1 METQNDIEEEFSKD
15 SLRSEAFNYLRKT
28 VNEIFQ
34 NQKKNYQLDRIAI
47 SSLNYQ
53 LALALSRTLNDE
65 KETTLNIQLERKHK
79 TEEILLFHQNE
90 LRKERQ
96 IAEEQIKAAHVNNEQ
111 MKEDFQ
117 KLESIVRRAKDGQKQ
132 RDKMYQKGVLRNSAV
147 IKRTA
152 AEIKEHQ
159 SLMQQLLLNDL
170 NNVQNDFL
178 QTQQKYKNVFRETRQ
193 NCIRT
198 INSLLQGYGQNLM
211 RNSKNLNQFKLEIER
226 KKRDL
231 KNEEEKYRKAIN
243 VLNSQLGMNLPTTYD
258 PSSIA
263 FIKQQIEDALYAKT
277 QKEVE
282 KVRRE
287 IQREMPN
294 IVLNGNNWQQAVD
307 DYIKKNIEQKEIE
320 CQKILKR
327 SAKREQKLKQKLD
340 EVLQDLHS
348 LQTSKINS
356 SKILSELNAM
366 NNGNQYQSTLDQK
379 MSLLT
384 QRIGAN
390 SSSSPLSSFMQ
401 QRDSFFDI

>member
-1 METQNDIEEEFSKD
+1 MKTQENEIEKEFSKD
-15 SLRSEAFNYLRKT
+15 TLRSEAFSYLRKS

-34 NQKKNYQLDRIAI
+34 NQKKNYQLDRIAL

-65 KETTLNIQLERKHK
+65 KETTLNVQLERKQK

-96 IAEEQIKAAHVNNEQ
+96 NAEEQIKAAHVNNEQ
-111 MKEDFQ
+111 MKQDFE
-117 KLESIVRRAKDGQKQ
+117 KLESIVRRAKDGQNQ
-132 RDKMYQKGVLRNSAV
+132 RKRMYHKEIMQNSAV
-147 IKRTA
+147 LKRTA
-152 AEIKEHQ
+152 QEIREHQ
-159 SLMQQLLLNDL
+159 SLMQQLLLNNL
-170 NNVQNDFL
+170 NNVENEFL
-178 QTQQKYKNVFRETRQ
+178 QTQKGYNSILRETKQ
-193 NCIRT
+193 NCAKT
-198 INSLLQGYGQNLM
+198 IKSLLKGYGQNLI
-211 RNSKNLNQFKLEIER
+211 RNSALNQYKFDIE
-226 KKRDL
+226 KKQREL
-231 KNEEEKYRKAIN
+231 NSEEQRYADAIR
-243 VLNSQLGMNLPTTYD
+243 VLNSQLDLRLPTSYD
-258 PSSIA
+258 PSNIA
-263 FIKQQIEDALYAKT
+263 FIKQQIEDALHAKT
-277 QKEVE
+277 QKEVD

-287 IQREMPN
+287 IQKEMPD

-340 EVLQDLHS
+340 EVLQDLHNM
-348 LQTSKINS
+348 QTSKMNS
-356 SKILSELNAM
+356 SRILSELSAL

-390 SSSSPLSSFMQ
+390 SSSSPLSSFVQ
-401 QRDSFFDI
+401 QRDSFLDI